1 MIVEGANTTG
11 LVCRPYRQDQFAV
24 VLRSDDEL
32 AKPPLCFNDLLDRD
46 IVGLEGSAALTR
58 LLSAQAAALQRPI
71 ALRVQVRSFESV
83 CRAVQAQLGIG
94 VLPLV
99 AASGYALS
107 LGLAVLPL
115 SDAWARRRMLLC
127 VRSEPAADTPL
138 GLLAAHLKAY
148 ADSEATLSLP
158 AT

>member
-1 MIVEGANTTG
+1 MGKGALSQRQVGIVWPCGG
-11 LVCRPYRQDQFAV
+11 
-24 VLRSDDEL
+24 
-32 AKPPLCFNDLLDRD
+32 
-46 IVGLEGSAALTR
+46 
-58 LLSAQAAALQRPI
+58 
-71 ALRVQVRSFESV
+71 
-83 CRAVQAQLGIG
+83 
-94 VLPLV
+94 LPLA

-107 LGLAVLPL
+107 LGLVVLPL

>member
-1 MIVEGANTTG
+1 MASICNDDWASLGVMSGHERKT
-11 LVCRPYRQDQFAV
+11 
-24 VLRSDDEL
+24 LRL
-32 AKPPLCFNDLLDRD
+32 
-46 IVGLEGSAALTR
+46 
-58 LLSAQAAALQRPI
+58 
-71 ALRVQVRSFESV
+71 SV

-94 VLPLV
+94 VLPVV
-99 AASGYALS
+99 AARGYALS